1 QSLQQ
6 QAQAMVTSVSVFRT
20 AAADAPVV
28 SVATAAASRATVVAS
43 LASRPALAP
52 MAARPA
58 PQIAAA
64 TPAKAPKTTKTTT
77 ADDEE
82 WAAF

>member
-1 QSLQQ
+1 
-6 QAQAMVTSVSVFRT
+6 
-20 AAADAPVV
+20 
-28 SVATAAASRATVVAS
+28 
-43 LASRPALAP
+43 

-58 PQIAAA
+58 QQIAAA
-64 TPAKAPKTTKTTT
+64 TPAKATKTTKTTT